1 MSQPEGIGD
10 GLDVENRL
18 RRVLGRLGEKFCI
31 TVLIKRIDAQFH
43 DFPRGI
49 GGLLPGLRL
58 VPGIAQGAG
67 LEIEHPGAKRQCSAC
82 GGTSLIALGRI
93 RAGQNLRNVPQFI
106 DDEADHLRPV
116 GARASDLR
124 DVGRI
129 DDQRR
134 LVVIGR
140 QHRIVKGAE
149 ETRLRLHLGDG
160 FGRKLLVEADMLKQH
175 VATAYAGVG
184 ILPAAGED
192 ASVGRVAAL
201 GEIVP
206 VERIGIVVGVGRRA
220 LLHDDG
226 HPAEHAAVAQREIT
240 ARQSAL
246 RIFGAVPEG
255 LVAVSARRLEVHR
268 TRDGRSGQQQAQ
280 PEVYDLFHFPAFC
293 R

>member
-1 MSQPEGIGD
+1 MY
-10 GLDVENRL
+10 VR
-18 RRVLGRLGEKFCI
+18 
-31 TVLIKRIDAQFH
+31 
-43 DFPRGI
+43 
-49 GGLLPGLRL
+49 
-58 VPGIAQGAG
+58 
-67 LEIEHPGAKRQCSAC
+67 
-82 GGTSLIALGRI
+82 GRI
-93 RAGQNLRNVPQFI
+93 F
-106 DDEADHLRPV
+106 ADHLRPV

-184 ILPAAGED
+184 ILPAAGKD

-246 RIFGAVPEG
+246 RVFGAVPEG
-255 LVAVSARRLEVHR
+255 LLVVAVLRFDVQVAAGAEGSEQNR
-268 TRDGRSGQQQAQ
+268 
-280 PEVYDLFHFPAFC
+280 YDDLNAFHG
-293 R
+293 